1 MSEDWEKYK
10 YTRDVL
16 ELAGWQFCS
25 TDGVIAPSR
34 TCDLDCGTARTLR
47 GLERCKVI
55 VFNLGSSRFGIL
67 MMAGYRCD
75 STR

>member
-10 YTRDVL
+10 YARDVL

-34 TCDLDCGTARTLR
+34 TCDLDCGTARTVL
-47 GLERCKVI
+47 
-55 VFNLGSSRFGIL
+55 S
-67 MMAGYRCD
+67 
-75 STR
+75 